1 MHKTIDGIN
10 ITGTQDFFTL
20 KNAKN
25 DAQVYINTTSGKII
39 FNDSFGNIIQ
49 NYPSITQI
57 NFETF
62 NLNKIGQTINRDNG
76 NIIVYLSSSDV
87 QELAE
92 KTFYEYG
99 QTRVYDFI
107 NLKFNIIL

>member
-1 MHKTIDGIN
+1 MHKTIDEIN
-10 ITGTQDFFTL
+10 ISGTEVFFTL

-25 DAQVYINTTSGKII
+25 DAQVCINSTGGKIT

-62 NLNKIGQTINRDNG
+62 NLNVVGQTINRDNG
-76 NIIVYLSSSDV
+76 NIIAYLSSIDV

-92 KTFYEYG
+92 KTFYEWSNPC
-99 QTRVYDFI
+99 I
-107 NLKFNIIL
+107 